1 MKMIMNCSKEMFGI
15 YALDDKKSTDTRED
29 QKITIMSTVNS
40 QYCDINYS
48 TVNRLQSIQIYNR

>member
-1 MKMIMNCSKEMFGI
+1 MKVIMNCSNEMFGI

-48 TVNRLQSIQIYNR
+48 KQITVNLDL

>member
-29 QKITIMSTVNS
+29 QKITIIVNE
-40 QYCDINYS
+40 YCEQPI
-48 TVNRLQSIQIYNR
+48 L